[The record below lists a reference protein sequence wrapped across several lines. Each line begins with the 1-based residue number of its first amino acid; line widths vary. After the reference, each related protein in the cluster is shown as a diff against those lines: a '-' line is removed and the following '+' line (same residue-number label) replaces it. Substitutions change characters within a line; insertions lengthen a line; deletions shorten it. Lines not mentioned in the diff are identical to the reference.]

1 MDTMYREGN
10 RLVVRSENEKILIES
25 WGRNTVRVR
34 SVPMGEIL
42 DTRYALLEKP
52 AGFEPEIEIEIRE
65 VQTPRGPMIRT
76 SAKLIN
82 GDVSVAVSEAQ
93 NGARLIISRKGKPIL
108 TEPEYSALHLFNR
121 HFEPIPGGDYKLTV
135 YFNPNEG
142 EKLYGMGQ
150 YQQETLDLKGSV
162 LELAQR
168 NSQAS
173 VPFVL
178 SSLGYGFFWH
188 NPAIGRAS
196 FAANGTLWEAQSTK
210 QMDYLVYTG
219 DTPAQIVEAYVASTG
234 LPPMM
239 PDYGLGF
246 WQCKLRYWNQEQLLN
261 VAREYHRRGIPLD
274 VIVCD
279 FFHWPYTGDFR
290 FDEEFFPDPKAMV
303 EELESMG
310 TKLMCSI
317 WPQVDRRSENYGEL
331 LKHGLLIRASKG
343 PNIAS
348 LGGECTF
355 QFIDATNPQT
365 CEYVWEKI
373 KKNYHDLGVELF
385 WLDEAEPELD
395 PYDFDNF
402 RYFAGSVLEIGNIY
416 PQYYSS
422 MFYENQKKAG
432 QEGIVNLVRCAWAGS
447 QRYGALVWSGDIH
460 SRFDI
465 FRRQVCIGLNM
476 GIAGIPWWTT
486 DIGGFMGGEI
496 HDPEFRELLVRWFQW
511 GAFCP
516 VMRLHGA
523 RSDSTKPRERVLSKS
538 GEEKTGS
545 GADNEIWSF
554 GEENEPILA
563 DYIFLRN
570 RMRDYSRAVMKQS
583 HETGA
588 PVMRTMFYEFPQD
601 EACWDLKDQYLYGPD
616 LLVAPV
622 MVYGAR
628 EREVYLP
635 KGEEWVDAWTGEQYP
650 GGRTVTA
657 AAPIERIPVFLRGGK
672 HRELFAPTGK

>member
-1 MDTMYREGN
+1 MDTMYKQDN
-10 RLVVRSENEKILIES
+10 CLIIRSENEKMVIES
-25 WGRNTVRVR
+25 WGKNTIRVR
-34 SVPMGEIL
+34 SVPMGEVA
-42 DTRYALLEKP
+42 DTHYALLGKP
-52 AGFEPEIEIEIRE
+52 EGFAPDITVDKQEL
-65 VQTPRGPMIRT
+65 QTPRGTMIRT
-76 SAKLIN
+76 TARFVN
-82 GDVSVAVSEAQ
+82 GDVSVDVSETQ

-135 YFNPNEG
+135 YFNASEE
-142 EKLYGMGQ
+142 EKLFGMGQ
-150 YQQETLDLKGSV
+150 YQHEHLNLKGTV

-196 FAANGTLWEAQSTK
+196 FATNGTLWEAQSTK
-210 QMDYLVYTG
+210 QLDYLVYVG
-219 DTPAQIVEAYVASTG
+219 DTPAEIVQAYVSSTG

-239 PDYGLGF
+239 PEYGLGF
-246 WQCKLRYWNQEQLLN
+246 WQCKLRYWNQEQLLH

-290 FDEEFFPDPKAMV
+290 FDTEFFPDPKAMV

-317 WPQVDRRSENYGEL
+317 WPQVDRRSENYQEL
-331 LKHGLLIRASKG
+331 LKHGLLIRTSKG
-343 PNIAS
+343 TNVAS
-348 LGGECTF
+348 LGGDCTF
-355 QFIDATNPQT
+355 QFIDATNPET
-365 CEYVWEKI
+365 RDYVWEKI

-402 RYFAGSVLEIGNIY
+402 RYYLGSVLEIGNLY
-416 PQYYSS
+416 PQYFSS

-432 QEGIVNLVRCAWAGS
+432 QDRIVNLVRCAWAGS

-486 DIGGFMGGEI
+486 DIGGFMGAEI

-516 VMRLHGA
+516 VMRLHGS
-523 RSDSTKPRERVLSKS
+523 RSDNTRPFEQVISKS
-538 GEEKTGS
+538 GEHKTGS

-554 GEENEPILA
+554 GEDNYPILA
-563 DYIFLRN
+563 DYIMLRN
-570 RMRDYSRAVMKQS
+570 RMRDYSREIMRLC

-601 EACWDLKDQYLYGPD
+601 PVCWDLKDQYLYGPD
-616 LLVAPV
+616 MLVAPV
-622 MVYGAR
+622 MYYGAR
-628 EREVYLP
+628 ERQVYLP
-635 KGEEWVDAWTGEQYP
+635 AGAEWVNAWNGERLA
-650 GGRTVTA
+650 GGQTVTA
-657 AAPIERIPVFLRGGK
+657 AAPIDQIPVFLRNGK
-672 HRELFAPTGK
+672 HSELFVK

>member
-1 MDTMYREGN
+1 METMYKQGQS
-10 RLVVRSENEKILIES
+10 LVIRSENEKIVIES
-25 WGRNTVRVR
+25 WGKNTIRVR
-34 SVPMGEIL
+34 SVPMGEVL
-42 DTRYALLEKP
+42 DTHYALLDKP
-52 AGFEPEIEIEIRE
+52 EGFEPEINIETKE
-65 VQTPRGPMIRT
+65 LVTPRGPIVRT
-76 SAKLIN
+76 SASFVN

-93 NGARLIISRKGKPIL
+93 NGARLIISRKGEPIL
-108 TEPEYSALHLFNR
+108 VEPEYSALHLFNR
-121 HFEPIPGGDYKLTV
+121 HFEPIPGGDYRLTV
-135 YFNPNEG
+135 YFNANEG
-142 EKLYGMGQ
+142 EKLFGMGQ
-150 YQQETLDLKGSV
+150 YQQENLNLKGTV

-188 NPAIGRAS
+188 NPAVGRAS
-196 FAANGTLWEAQSTK
+196 FATNTTLWEAQSTK
-210 QMDYLVYTG
+210 QMDYLVYVG
-219 DTPAQIVEAYVASTG
+219 DTPAEIVQAYVASTG

-239 PDYGLGF
+239 PEYGLGF

-261 VAREYHRRGIPLD
+261 VAREYHRRGLPLD

-290 FDEEFFPDPKAMV
+290 FDYEFFPDPKAMV

-317 WPQVDRRSENYGEL
+317 WPQVDRRSENYQEL
-331 LKHGLLIRASKG
+331 LKHGLLIRTSKG
-343 PNIAS
+343 TNVAS
-348 LGGECTF
+348 LGSDCTF
-355 QFIDATNPQT
+355 QFIDATNPET
-365 CEYVWEKI
+365 RDYVWEKI
-373 KKNYHDLGVELF
+373 KKNYHDIGVEMF

-402 RYFAGSVLEIGNIY
+402 RYYIGSVLEIGNIY

-432 QEGIVNLVRCAWAGS
+432 QEEIVNLVRCAWAGS

-486 DIGGFMGGEI
+486 DIGGFMGAEI

-516 VMRLHGA
+516 VMRLHGS
-523 RSDSTKPRERVLSKS
+523 RGDNTKPREQIVNKD
-538 GEEKTGS
+538 GERKTGS
-545 GADNEIWSF
+545 GAENEIWSF
-554 GEENEPILA
+554 GEENTPILA
-563 DYIFLRN
+563 DYILLRD
-570 RMRDYSRAVMKQS
+570 RMRDYSRELMRIT

-601 EACWDLKDQYLYGPD
+601 AACWELKDQYMYGPD
-616 LLVAPV
+616 MLVAPV
-622 MVYGAR
+622 MTYGAR
-628 EREVYLP
+628 ERAVYLP
-635 KGEEWVDAWTGEQYP
+635 QGEEWVNAWTGERFA
-650 GGRTVTA
+650 GGQTVTA
-657 AAPIERIPVFLRGGK
+657 AAPIEQIPVFLRSGK
-672 HRELFAPTGK
+672 HAEIFAK

>member
-1 MDTMYREGN
+1 MDIMYKQGN
-10 RLVVRSENEKILIES
+10 RLIVRSENEKIVIES
-25 WGRNTVRVR
+25 WGKNTIRVR
-34 SVPMGEIL
+34 SVPMGEVM
-42 DTRYALLEKP
+42 DTHYALLDKP
-52 AGFEPEIEIEIRE
+52 EGFDPVITVGTKVVNTQREILTRA
-65 VQTPRGPMIRT
+65 T
-76 SAKLIN
+76 AKLVN
-82 GDVSVAVSEAQ
+82 GDVSVEVSEEQ
-93 NGARLIISRKGKPIL
+93 NGARLIIYRKGVPIL
-108 TEPEYSALHLFNR
+108 TEPEYNALHLFNR
-121 HFEPIPGGDYKLTV
+121 HFEPIPGGDYRLTV
-135 YFNPNEG
+135 YFNANED

-150 YQQETLDLKGSV
+150 YQQESLDLKGTV

-188 NPAIGRAS
+188 NPAVGRAS
-196 FAANGTLWEAQSTK
+196 FATNGTLWEAQSTK
-210 QMDYLVYTG
+210 QLDYLVYVG
-219 DTPAQIVEAYVASTG
+219 DTPAEIVQAYVASTG

-239 PDYGLGF
+239 PEYGLGF

-261 VAREYHRRGIPLD
+261 VAREYHKRGIPLD

-317 WPQVDRRSENYGEL
+317 WPQVDRRSENYKEL
-331 LKHGLLIRASKG
+331 LKHGLLIRTSKG
-343 PNIAS
+343 TNVAS
-348 LGGECTF
+348 LGGDCTF
-355 QFIDATNPQT
+355 QFIDATNPET
-365 CEYVWEKI
+365 REYVWDKI
-373 KKNYHDLGVELF
+373 KKNYHDIGVEMF

-402 RYFAGSVLEIGNIY
+402 RYYIGSVLEIGNIY

-432 QEGIVNLVRCAWAGS
+432 QDGIVNLVRCAWAGS

-486 DIGGFMGGEI
+486 DIGGFMGAEI
-496 HDPEFRELLVRWFQW
+496 HDPEFRELFVRWFQW

-516 VMRLHGA
+516 VMRLHGS
-523 RSDSTKPRERVLSKS
+523 RGDSTKPVEQIFNKNGER
-538 GEEKTGS
+538 KTGT

-554 GEENEPILA
+554 GEENYPILV
-563 DYIFLRN
+563 DYIMLRN
-570 RMRDYSRAVMKQS
+570 RMRDYSRELMQIS

-601 EACWDLKDQYLYGPD
+601 AKCWDLKDQYMYGPD
-616 LLVAPV
+616 ILVAPV
-622 MVYGAR
+622 MYYGAR
-628 EREVYLP
+628 ERAVYLP
-635 KGEEWVDAWTGEQYP
+635 EGEEWVNAWTGERLA
-650 GGRTVTA
+650 GGQTVTA
-657 AAPIERIPVFLRGGK
+657 AAPIEQMPVFLRGGK
-672 HRELFAPTGK
+672 RAEIFAK